1 MRLPVSDRLREA
13 ASDWGE
19 QRLQSADEALETK
32 IEQALLEVEHL
43 ASGDTEVEFSL
54 DDDHIVFE
62 PSDELSRLLSEQADE
77 AGLDPADVLAM
88 YVDLCA
94 RVFVT
99 DKGERPPNAP
109 PTDLDLG

>member
-1 MRLPVSDRLREA
+1 MRVPVSDRLREA

-32 IEQALLEVEHL
+32 VEQALLEVEHL
-43 ASGDTEVEFSL
+43 ASGATDVEFEL
-54 DDDHIVFE
+54 DGDEIRFE
-62 PSDELSRLLSEQADE
+62 PSRELSRLLSEQADE
-77 AGLDPADVLAM
+77 AGIGPDEVLVM

-94 RVFVT
+94 RVFVS
-99 DKGERPPNAP
+99 DDDERPANAP